1 MAVELAEE
9 GSHLSR
15 SFQILA
21 RLYALVE
28 FFVARP
34 RVLRHARQR
43 HESAE
48 MCAYETYPHRD
59 VPGGVAG
66 RDGEGDLRSP

>member
-1 MAVELAEE
+1 VAVELVEE

-15 SFQILA
+15 SFQVLLA
-21 RLYALVE
+21 LLYALVE
-28 FFVARP
+28 FFVPRP
-34 RVLRHARQR
+34 SVLRHARQR

-66 RDGEGDLRSP
+66 RDGDGDLR